1 MLYLYCPGQQELHSC
16 CELVSETLVVVTC
29 GELLGMYSGGT
40 LKGEYFVLQLIHL
53 RFLFVF
59 ALKIIRNSKARRNIS

>member
-1 MLYLYCPGQQELHSC
+1 
-16 CELVSETLVVVTC
+16 
-29 GELLGMYSGGT
+29 LLGMYSAGT